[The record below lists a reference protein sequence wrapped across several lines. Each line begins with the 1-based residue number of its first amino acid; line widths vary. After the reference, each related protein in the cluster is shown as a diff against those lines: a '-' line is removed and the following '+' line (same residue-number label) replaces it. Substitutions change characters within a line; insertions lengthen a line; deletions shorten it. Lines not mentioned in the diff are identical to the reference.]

1 MWNSGNI
8 GTQQKDKNEGPVTQ
22 ADLRV
27 QKTIES
33 TLKALYP
40 SLVIQGEEEK
50 TSIDKYESAITP
62 DQVRKAFINQDLLN
76 EKHKVRRVFI
86 EKGIGLTYFDEGIEL
101 DEFTKFNTKDAV
113 VWVDPLDGT
122 SDFVAGNLPAVT
134 VLIGVSIKGHSRI
147 GIIHNPFSDEDQSKG
162 RTVFGT
168 VEHGAFRLYCD
179 ENMGEEELAK
189 RVPEY
194 IEPFDHHGVVAEDH
208 KVIVAASISHYS
220 AEMKTSKSTPDFR
233 CLYSH

>member
-1 MWNSGNI
+1 
-8 GTQQKDKNEGPVTQ
+8 
-22 ADLRV
+22 
-27 QKTIES
+27 
-33 TLKALYP
+33 
-40 SLVIQGEEEK
+40 
-50 TSIDKYESAITP
+50 
-62 DQVRKAFINQDLLN
+62 VRKVFISQDLLN
-76 EKHKVRRVFI
+76 EKHKGRRVFI
-86 EKGIGLTYFDEGIEL
+86 EKGIGLTYAGDGIEL
-101 DEFTKFNTKDAV
+101 EEFSKFNTKDAV

-179 ENMGEEELAK
+179 ENMGEEELSK

-194 IEPFDHHGVVAEDH
+194 IEPFNHHEVPAEDH
-208 KVIVAASISHYS
+208 KVIVAASISHFS
-220 AEMKTSKSTPDFR
+220 AEMKTSN
-233 CLYSH
+233 